1 MEPFVGFASSLL
13 AVDLLKRFS
22 IIFFLFPTTEEDEV
36 VKPFRVL
43 VETHESEECVED
55 LVVDFEPDVSL

>member
-1 MEPFVGFASSLL
+1 MKPFVGFASSLL

-22 IIFFLFPTTEEDEV
+22 IFFLLPTTEEDEV
-36 VKPFRVL
+36 VKPFGVL